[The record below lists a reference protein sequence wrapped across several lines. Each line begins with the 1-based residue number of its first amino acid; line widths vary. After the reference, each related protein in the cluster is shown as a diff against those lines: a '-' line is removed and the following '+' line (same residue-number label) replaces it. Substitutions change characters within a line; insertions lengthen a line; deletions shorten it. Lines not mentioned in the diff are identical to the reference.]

1 MIPLAA
7 FDETFAA
14 AGWMDFIGFP
24 KDRVT
29 SSIEVMAA
37 DAAIICVS
45 AMKIRALTHIDTSTL
60 DVHRHEQQSWRPV
73 HTK

>member
-1 MIPLAA
+1 
-7 FDETFAA
+7 
-14 AGWMDFIGFP
+14 
-24 KDRVT
+24 
-29 SSIEVMAA
+29 MAA